1 MVIRSKPKKNWKV
14 FNWKEAKIL
23 IIWFCK
29 VRQDQTLNVCNWERE
44 KMNPLNQ
51 YSKTLLL
58 QISLYGIHAYSGVSF
73 ITFICN
79 LELQ

>member
-1 MVIRSKPKKNWKV
+1 
-14 FNWKEAKIL
+14 
-23 IIWFCK
+23 
-29 VRQDQTLNVCNWERE
+29 
-44 KMNPLNQ
+44 MNPLNQ

-58 QISLYGIHAYSGVSF
+58 QISLYGIHVYSGVSF

>member
-1 MVIRSKPKKNWKV
+1 
-14 FNWKEAKIL
+14 
-23 IIWFCK
+23 
-29 VRQDQTLNVCNWERE
+29 
-44 KMNPLNQ
+44 MNPLNQ

-73 ITFICN
+73 IAFICN